1 MSVFAGKHILII
13 VENLPLPFDRRVW
26 QEANTL
32 KKAGA
37 NVSVIC
43 PKTKNYTKH
52 YEEIDGIKIY
62 RHPLPVEANGALG
75 YLLEYSTALVW
86 EFVLSVRIFFKE
98 RFHVIQGCNPP
109 DLIFLVALLFK
120 PFGVKYV
127 FDHHDINPELYVA
140 KFNRRSGLFYR
151 LMILFEWLTF
161 KTANYSIATN
171 GSYREIAIR
180 RGKMKPDQVAVVRS
194 GPALDRLTSSKGD
207 LKYKKNRKFL
217 VGYVGV
223 IGQQEGLDLLL
234 ESVKHLVTRRT
245 DVQFAV
251 IGGGTELEKVKAM
264 SSEMGLGLF
273 VDFYGRVD
281 DHTMVDI
288 LSTCDVC
295 VNPDRP
301 TEMNSL
307 STMNKIMEYMAL
319 KKAIVQYDLKEG
331 RVSAQDASLY
341 AENTSTEDFA
351 NKIEDLLD
359 DEVKRIRMGRTGYSR
374 VVNELSWDHE
384 AAKLAAFYDMVFSG
398 RTTASTSWRANVGRS
413 SAVSDERG

>member
-1 MSVFAGKHILII
+1 MSAFAGKHILII

-37 NVSVIC
+37 SVSVIC
-43 PKTKNYTKH
+43 PQTKRYPKRF
-52 YEEIDGIKIY
+52 EQIDGINIY
-62 RHPLPVEANGALG
+62 RHPLPVEASGALG
-75 YLLEYSTALVW
+75 YLLEYSTALFW
-86 EFVLSVRIFFKE
+86 EFVLSVRIFIKE

-140 KFNRRSGLFYR
+140 KFHKRAGLFYR

-161 KTANYSIATN
+161 KTASYSIATN

-180 RGKMKPDQVAVVRS
+180 RGGMDADKVAVVRS
-194 GPALDRLTSSKGD
+194 GPALDRLKLAGGNA
-207 LKYKKNRKFL
+207 KYKKGKKYL

-223 IGQQEGLDLLL
+223 IGEQEGLDLLL
-234 ESVKHLVTRRT
+234 ESVKYIVGRRQDVHFAIIGSGT
-245 DVQFAV
+245 D
-251 IGGGTELEKVKAM
+251 LEKIKKMAVDM
-264 SSEMGLGLF
+264 ELGH
-273 VDFYGRVD
+273 VIDFYGRVD
-281 DHTMVDI
+281 DATMVEV
-288 LSTCDVC
+288 LNTCDLC

-301 TEMNSL
+301 TEMNNL

-341 AENTSTEDFA
+341 AENTSTQDFA
-351 NKIEDLLD
+351 EKIEALLD
-359 DEVKRIRMGRTGYSR
+359 NEAMRIRMGEAGYAR
-374 VVNELSWDHE
+374 VVAELSWNHE
-384 AAKLAAFYDMVFSG
+384 SDKLIKFYDMVFSTRTVVSSG
-398 RTTASTSWRANVGRS
+398 RAIVTG
-413 SAVSDERG
+413 